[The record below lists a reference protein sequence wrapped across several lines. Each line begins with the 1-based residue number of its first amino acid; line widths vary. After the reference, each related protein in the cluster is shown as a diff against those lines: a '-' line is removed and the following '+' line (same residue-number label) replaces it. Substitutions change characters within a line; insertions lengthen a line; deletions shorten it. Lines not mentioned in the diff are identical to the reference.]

1 MCRITVV
8 EFTPSLMF
16 SQPREV
22 SIDPK
27 KLAVEINRRR
37 AIAEDLA
44 AEQGR
49 ADDGAL
55 LSDAIGSVAE
65 PAAGPGSEYVV
76 FDPLSTVTELL
87 AEAC

>member
-1 MCRITVV
+1 MCRITVI

-16 SQPREV
+16 SQPKEV
-22 SIDPK
+22 SVDPK
-27 KLAVEINRRR
+27 KLAVEISRRR

-55 LSDAIGSVAE
+55 LSDAISSVAE

-76 FDPLSTVTELL
+76 FDPLSTVAEML

>member
-1 MCRITVV
+1 MCRITVI

-22 SIDPK
+22 NVDPK
-27 KLAVEINRRR
+27 RLAVEINRRR
-37 AIAEDLA
+37 EIAEDLA
-44 AEQGR
+44 CQQGR

-65 PAAGPGSEYVV
+65 PAAGPGSEYIV
-76 FDPLSTVTELL
+76 FDPLLTVAEML